1 MSIAYSGP
9 MRSSR
14 VLPAVCAGLLVL
26 AGCEQGTELATDPVP
41 VDVTAPQM
49 DPEMAATASAEA
61 EAARQQR
68 ATRRVG
74 LSGTLVAADLPPLE
88 IRESS
93 ALFDAQPAD
102 EGLVVTASATVSVQ
116 SRQSAE
122 ESAED
127 AEGGGYPRPAAA
139 VVPAWEAGSLVCD
152 AAEADEA
159 LAAAVVPLGD
169 EAGCHGVV
177 PPLGVSGGTESGG
190 PSSLVA
196 VEQNPD
202 VSGEEPLAVDVE
214 AAHADLMVSLA
225 DPDGWALVT
234 PLQVETPAATHTY
247 ADAECA
253 LAESALEDSAGSVT
267 ILSTVELPD
276 CA

>member
-1 MSIAYSGP
+1 

-14 VLPAVCAGLLVL
+14 VLPAVCFGLLVL
-26 AGCEQGTELATDPVP
+26 TGCEQGTELATDPVP

-49 DPEMAATASAEA
+49 DPEMVATASAEA

-88 IRESS
+88 IREIS

-116 SRQSAE
+116 TRQSAE
-122 ESAED
+122 DSAGD
-127 AEGGGYPRPAAA
+127 DYPRPVAA
-139 VVPAWEAGSLVCD
+139 VVPVWEAGSLVCD

-214 AAHADLMVSLA
+214 PAHADLMVSLA

-253 LAESALEDSAGSVT
+253 LAESALRVSETASADSAT